1 MVQTSFV
8 SSKADPKGL
17 YIAATVLV
25 LLTIVAATIE
35 HLFPPRSTDLVKWRS
50 VSEYQNEAE
59 RTGKPVLF
67 LFTARWCGPCKEME
81 EEAFSDKKIADGI
94 NDNYIPVMVVDE
106 SREKGKNPPT
116 IEKLQKLC
124 DVDSFP
130 TLVVVPSNLLDATT
144 KDIYSTG
151 SKAEYDLVLKM
162 LWPGYFETVEETAK
176 SFGERFQEEY
186 LEYNHNRIP
195 AVQGYRGKSSLEN
208 YFWKCRIWHRTKL
221 STGNIAWQPMDKIG
235 SGSKPTLIALVENC
249 GNASDRMRL
258 GLFESKEAEKLINET
273 FCPVLLDFKRGKS
286 ETNDPKLLEIK
297 AKYKIKELPALVV
310 LSNGKTPVIQDGFT
324 SLQHTTQF
332 LNRAL
337 LSR

>member
-8 SSKADPKGL
+8 SSKEDPKGL
-17 YIAATVLV
+17 YIAAAVLV
-25 LLTIVAATIE
+25 VLTIVAATLE
-35 HLFPPRSTDLVKWRS
+35 QMFPPPSTDLVKWRS
-50 VSEYQNEAE
+50 INEYQNESE

-67 LFTARWCGPCKEME
+67 VFSAEWCGPCKKME
-81 EEAFSDKKIADGI
+81 SEAFSDKKIADGI
-94 NDNYIPVMVVDE
+94 NNTYIPVMVIDE

-151 SKAEYDLVLKM
+151 SKAEYELVLKM
-162 LWPGYFETVEETAK
+162 LWPGYFETAEEIGK
-176 SFGERFQEEY
+176 SFGERFQQEY

-195 AVQGYRGKSSLEN
+195 ARQGYDSKSGLEQ
-208 YFWKCRIWHRTKL
+208 YFWKCKIWHRTQL
-221 STGNIAWQPMDKIG
+221 SRGKIAWQPMDKIG
-235 SGSKPTLIALVENC
+235 AGTKPTLIALVENC
-249 GNASDRMRL
+249 GYASDRMRL
-258 GLFESKEAEKLINET
+258 GLFESEDANTLINEN
-273 FCPVLLDFKRGKS
+273 FNPVLLDFKRGKS
-286 ETNDPKLLEIK
+286 EKNDPKLLAIK
-297 AKYKIKELPALVV
+297 EKYKIKELPALVV
-310 LSNGKTPVIQDGFT
+310 VSPKKPPAVQDGFT

-337 LSR
+337 VSQ